1 MSDWISTFDDAFFLT
16 LAGLLVGVCGLSIRF
31 AYRSKCKKID
41 MCGIHIERDVDVEEE
56 LDVQNH
62 ETKSD
67 DNI

>member
-1 MSDWISTFDDAFFLT
+1 MSEWNTFDDTFFLT

-41 MCGIHIERDVDVEEE
+41 MCGIHIERDVDVEEVIDIQVDE
-56 LDVQNH
+56 N
-62 ETKSD
+62 KSSD